1 MRLDNRLDE
10 PVDVF
15 FLGQTRSGN
24 ERKGLS
30 FPSRLRQMINA
41 PNWNRDDSWT
51 MLTVLGKLTF
61 ENFLLPI
68 RRHNKT
74 IDLVRICKLIL
85 IIVIPEEIVFVASI
99 FTIVLRVNDNC

>member
-30 FPSRLRQMINA
+30 FPSRLRQLINA

-68 RRHNKT
+68 RGYDKA

-85 IIVIPEEIVFVASI
+85 IVVVPKEIVFVASI
-99 FTIVLRVNDNC
+99 FTIVLCVNDNC